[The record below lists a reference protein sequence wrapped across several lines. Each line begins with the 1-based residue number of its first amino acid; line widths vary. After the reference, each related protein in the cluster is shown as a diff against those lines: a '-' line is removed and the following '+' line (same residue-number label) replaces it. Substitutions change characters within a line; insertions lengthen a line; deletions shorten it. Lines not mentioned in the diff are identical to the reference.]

1 MKRRAWLGGI
11 IGMVLGLP
19 VAVASAQSIEP
30 LQRIQAVAQAAA
42 ATQLPPSAQ
51 VTANGLDTRL
61 RLAECEQMPQADP
74 PSIRGALANVA
85 VRCPAPAWTVY
96 VAVRISDVRPVA
108 VLTRSAS
115 RGDLLDASMMELQER
130 DVAQM
135 PFGYIDTLRAG
146 LGLQLRRAVP
156 AGTALTPNDVEAE
169 RLVHRG
175 DIVTV
180 LGRAGGLEVRT
191 SGKAMNDGAQ
201 GERVRVQNASSK
213 RIVEGVVSARG
224 VVEIRL

>member
-1 MKRRAWLGGI
+1 MKQRAWHRAV
-11 IGMVLGLP
+11 IGLLLGLP
-19 VAVASAQSIEP
+19 LAAVSAQAIEP
-30 LQRIQAVAQAAA
+30 LQRIQSVAQAAA
-42 ATQLPPSAQ
+42 AAQLPPSAQ
-51 VTANGLDTRL
+51 VSANGLDARL
-61 RLAECEQMPQADP
+61 RLAECEQSPQADP
-74 PSIRGALANVA
+74 PSIRGATATVT
-85 VRCPAPAWTVY
+85 VRCSAPAWTVY
-96 VAVRISDVRPVA
+96 VAVRVSDLRPVV
-108 VLTRSAS
+108 VLTRGAT

-146 LGLQLRRAVP
+146 LGLQLRRTVP

-201 GERVRVQNASSK
+201 GERVRVQNVSSK
-213 RIVEGVVSARG
+213 RIVEGVVSSRG